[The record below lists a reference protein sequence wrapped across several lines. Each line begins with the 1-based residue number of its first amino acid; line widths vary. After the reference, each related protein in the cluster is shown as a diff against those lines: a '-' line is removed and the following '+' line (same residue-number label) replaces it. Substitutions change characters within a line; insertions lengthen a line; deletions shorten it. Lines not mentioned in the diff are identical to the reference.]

1 MTTEADTL
9 QYVPDEFDGLTL
21 KDVTPQLEKAW
32 WRYPKLLQL
41 YLLLL
46 CAFLG
51 QFTTG
56 FDGSMLNGM
65 QSLPQW
71 NKEFGYPTGGRLGAM
86 VNGVVFGVLA
96 SLFVSSQLCDKLGR
110 RYPITIG
117 SSLVV
122 LGSALQAAAQ
132 TYAMFVVGRFFIGIG
147 GGIVAVAAPQ
157 LMTECAFPSH
167 RGKLV
172 SLYMTQWPVVSWQF
186 PPLYIT
192 GTTELSNSIAR
203 VIL

>member
-1 MTTEADTL
+1 MATKHGNL
-9 QYVPDEFDGLTL
+9 LYSPDEFDGLVL
-21 KDVTPQLEKAW
+21 KDVTPKLEKAW
-32 WRYPKLLQL
+32 WRYPRLLQL

-71 NKEFGYPTGGRLGAM
+71 NKEFGNPTGGRLGAM
-86 VNGVVFGVLA
+86 VNGVVFGVLF
-96 SLFVSSQLCDKLGR
+96 SLFFSSQLCEKLGR

-122 LGSALQAAAQ
+122 LGSILQGAAQ
-132 TYAMFVVGRFFIGIG
+132 TYAMFVVGRFLIGIG
-147 GGIVAVAAPQ
+147 GGTVAVAAPQ
-157 LMTECAFPSH
+157 LMMECAYPSH
-167 RGKLV
+167 RAKLV
-172 SLYMTQWPVVSWQF
+172 SLYMTQWPVV
-186 PPLYIT
+186 
-192 GTTELSNSIAR
+192 R
-203 VIL
+203 